1 MSRELTDFSDLI
13 DEQFEIEEDIDT
25 TDMVKYLLSLFV

>member
-13 DEQFEIEEDIDT
+13 DEQFEIEEIDT

>member
-13 DEQFEIEEDIDT
+13 DEQFEIADIDT
-25 TDMVKYLLSLFV
+25 TDMVKYLLSLFA